1 MNPGV
6 GDTPF
11 CEAVPDAF
19 HHGARAAGEEIEVI
33 AREMLL
39 EQVDCDET
47 LMIESFV
54 RYILGK
60 GVAHADED
68 MKIRQFP

>member
-39 EQVDCDET
+39 EQERGDRDP
-47 LMIESFV
+47 
-54 RYILGK
+54 
-60 GVAHADED
+60 ADGGRLD
-68 MKIRQFP
+68 RVLRVSL